1 MQILLQSSQHT
12 VQKSS
17 LEMWL
22 LLFYNT
28 LTRVNRIVVMQESTS
43 TELIPDNGD
52 KDTGGDAKYIS

>member
-17 LEMWL
+17 LEMWP

-28 LTRVNRIVVMQESTS
+28 LTRVNRIVVMQDSTS

-52 KDTGGDAKYIS
+52 NDTGGDAKHIS

>member
-1 MQILLQSSQHT
+1 MQILLQSSQHM

-17 LEMWL
+17 LEMWP

-52 KDTGGDAKYIS
+52 NDTGGDAKYIS